1 MSIKQVYKLWKYE
14 VASNFGIN
22 TVSRN
27 GSYFFLFSR
36 RKLENFEISCGYF
49 LKAPTSFNSLPP

>member
-1 MSIKQVYKLWKYE
+1 MK